1 MRRALQASDSY
12 RSTPLEHI
20 QERVRENDIR
30 VKIYAL
36 LCPIGFFDDENDEEE
51 EVDDMSRSHICLT
64 LVRDFG
70 QLLVDEQ
77 WRRSVRSLQSVP
89 IDPDQKFIDFNLQ
102 KADDL
107 AKRLLSEQSDSCET
121 KRGEDEE
128 CEKMFLKTI
137 TTRFEDEK
145 MNSTIKLKK

>member
-12 RSTPLEHI
+12 RSTPLEQI
-20 QERVRENDIR
+20 QESVRENDVRIK
-30 VKIYAL
+30 VYAL
-36 LCPIGFFDDENDEEE
+36 LCPIGFFEENDEEE
-51 EVDDMSRSHICLT
+51 EVEDKSRSHISLT
-64 LVRDFG
+64 LARDFG

-89 IDPDQKFIDFNLQ
+89 IDPDQKFIDFNLE

-121 KRGEDEE
+121 KRGEDEK
-128 CEKMFLKTI
+128 CEKMFLKTT